1 MIAGSYQKRKS
12 STNQANVG
20 WRDGYLGSENNWGSL
35 ARGTLDADGDL
46 IDGRYANI
54 TNRPE
59 GDDDYQVPQNASYDL
74 NDVNRERINGQA
86 VLQFRTTDELTAT
99 VDDVYRS
106 EEHTSEIQSLKR
118 ISYDVFCLIK

>member
-54 TNRPE
+54 TTRPE
-59 GDDDYQVPQNASYDL
+59 GDDVSQVPQNATYDL
-74 NDVNRERINGQA
+74 NDVNCESLNGTA
-86 VLQFRTTDELTAT
+86 GLQFSPTPDLTAQ
-99 VDDVYRS
+99 V
-106 EEHTSEIQSLKR
+106 EEQQSGR
-118 ISYDVFCLIK
+118 